1 MTQHDF
7 RVIDASALGLYSS
20 TSRDD
25 ILPNC
30 LKHKDMP
37 ILHYPIRLNAIAI
50 FLTRAFQVDD
60 KYVKALDK
68 EHAEEEW
75 DESGEIDPDEAFDAL
90 LDYQEIVARA
100 VLGELNALV
109 EYELKWIAKSIRRK
123 HHGKSLRAEKKL
135 TREKAAEIIE
145 NEFHIKLTALP
156 GFSEVDEVRKV
167 TNAYKHDD
175 GYSGEYI
182 PFFNVSIEKRYEL
195 DPDKAAIYLNAVRE
209 FLHALPGDRHSLGG
223 SGDVRVKR

>member
-1 MTQHDF
+1 
-7 RVIDASALGLYSS
+7 
-20 TSRDD
+20 
-25 ILPNC
+25 
-30 LKHKDMP
+30 MP
-37 ILHYPIRLNAIAI
+37 LLNYPIRLNAIAI

-68 EHAEEEW
+68 EHTEEEW
-75 DESGEIDPDEAFDAL
+75 DESEEVEPDEAFDAL

-123 HHGKSLRAEKKL
+123 HHGKSHTAEKKL
-135 TREKAAEIIE
+135 TREKAVGIIE
-145 NEFHIKLTALP
+145 NEFHIKLNALP

-167 TNAYKHDD
+167 INAYKHDD

-182 PFFNVSIEKRYEL
+182 PFFTGSIEKRYEL
-195 DPDKAAIYLNAVRE
+195 DPDKAERYLNAVRE
-209 FLHALPGDRHSLGG
+209 FLHALPGDKSNLG
-223 SGDVRVKR
+223 GDVRVRT